1 MFRDFIILL
10 DSSHDSWGNDGLFV
24 KIAAIVLDV
33 WLHTSSGSRP
43 RCSFCIPEPKVKNV
57 FWDFMILV
65 DSSHDFWENDT
76 LFEKIA
82 AMVLDIWLD
91 TSSGHKWPRCS
102 FWVPDPKL
110 KKFFE
115 ISWFYWIYLMILEKM
130 MVCLWKLQLWFWTYG
145 LIRLLCP
152 SGPDVVAGSQTSRSR
167 NILRFPK
174 FIGFISWFLR
184 KWWPV
189 WENCSYGSGHMAWY
203 VFWAKVTQM

>member
-10 DSSHDSWGNDGLFV
+10 DSSHDSWGNDGLLV

-65 DSSHDFWENDT
+65 DSSHDFWGNDT

-184 KWWPV
+184 IWWPV